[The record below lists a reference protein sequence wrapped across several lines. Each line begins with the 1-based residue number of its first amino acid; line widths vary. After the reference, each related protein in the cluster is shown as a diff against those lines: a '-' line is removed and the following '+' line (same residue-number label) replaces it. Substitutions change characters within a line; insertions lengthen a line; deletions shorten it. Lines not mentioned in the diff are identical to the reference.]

1 MQQKYNYSQT
11 SCQPFVLNGWIMLP
25 AVIDDQRDTVIFDT
39 GASPFLIRRSFYRD
53 TIGKKIYHTKIQT
66 NEQKEKALYTTF
78 ITRISNELWRHD
90 NVLGMEVFVEDVDRC
105 TKSFPNNAIVGL
117 ASVTLPGTPDQTL
130 ISFSNKTICYAPS
143 YTTNTSDYRVI
154 PSAFKKG
161 KLYIYLKISGQDVPF
176 IFDTGN
182 NHGLILA
189 AADRKQDPIF
199 NLQPSLTLEGIMGE
213 GYEGRSAISETRFYD
228 GIDLQVDELKVRTW
242 IMESPTFTDNNA
254 GLEFIQHFDWII
266 DNKNK
271 KVYAKLIGSPV
282 FEMPAW
288 LKDETY
294 KAEIVNDRLQF
305 IRKRK
310 GDERF
315 PLFKPILKVNGQKV
329 TTENQCEL
337 AKYIDKVRDWDN
349 EEVLFEEL

>member
-1 MQQKYNYSQT
+1 
-11 SCQPFVLNGWIMLP
+11 
-25 AVIDDQRDTVIFDT
+25 
-39 GASPFLIRRSFYRD
+39 
-53 TIGKKIYHTKIQT
+53 
-66 NEQKEKALYTTF
+66 
-78 ITRISNELWRHD
+78 
-90 NVLGMEVFVEDVDRC
+90 
-105 TKSFPNNAIVGL
+105 
-117 ASVTLPGTPDQTL
+117 
-130 ISFSNKTICYAPS
+130 
-143 YTTNTSDYRVI
+143 
-154 PSAFKKG
+154 
-161 KLYIYLKISGQDVPF
+161 
-176 IFDTGN
+176 
-182 NHGLILA
+182 
-189 AADRKQDPIF
+189 
-199 NLQPSLTLEGIMGE
+199 
-213 GYEGRSAISETRFYD
+213 
-228 GIDLQVDELKVRTW
+228 VRTW

-337 AKYIDKVRDWDN
+337 AKYIDKV
-349 EEVLFEEL
+349 